1 MKKFL
6 TYILLG
12 TLVILSAQGLFSCK
26 VVERLSMEADSSAA
40 RSEQTTEKW
49 NREVIRE
56 YLPGQPDTIH
66 AYHQV
71 DPKIIQLPGTKTIYR
86 ETIRDQGEKTSNL
99 DEVIKTMLS
108 QKEVTKEPAPWIP
121 WVILGIGFMV
131 LLTFLLLVIFVFYRL
146 FKK

>member
-1 MKKFL
+1 MKKL
-6 TYILLG
+6 LSYIILG
-12 TLVILSAQGLFSCK
+12 ALVILSAQGLVSCK
-26 VVERLSMEADSSAA
+26 VVERMSMQADSSAN

-56 YLPGQPDTIH
+56 YLPGQADTVH

-131 LLTFLLLVIFVFYRL
+131 LLTFSLLVLVVLHRL
-146 FKK
+146 FKR

>member
-1 MKKFL
+1 MKKIIA
-6 TYILLG
+6 YILLSA
-12 TLVILSAQGLFSCK
+12 LVILSAQGLFSCK
-26 VVERLSMEADSSAA
+26 VVERMSMDADSSAS

-56 YLPGQPDTIH
+56 YLPGETDTVH
-66 AYHQV
+66 TYYQV
-71 DPKIIQLPGTKTIYR
+71 NPKIIQLPGTKTIYR

-108 QKEVTKEPAPWIP
+108 QKEVSKEPAGWIP

-131 LLTFLLLVIFVFYRL
+131 FLLFLLAIAMIVKR
-146 FKK
+146 